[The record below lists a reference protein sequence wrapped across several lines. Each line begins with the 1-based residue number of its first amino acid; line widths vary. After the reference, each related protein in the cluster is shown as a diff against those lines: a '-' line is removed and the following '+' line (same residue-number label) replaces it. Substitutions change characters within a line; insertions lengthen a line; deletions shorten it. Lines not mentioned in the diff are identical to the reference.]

1 MIRACNPLL
10 ACNQFNF
17 YTAWVTPSDAPKQVY
32 PLASTALIFSS
43 VLIVSG
49 VFLTASTGQFLSLYS
64 VVGGLFLMLR
74 AIRTLS
80 TRVTEAGVS
89 QLNWR
94 GRVHL
99 SWTEITR
106 VTRTPLSFRLT
117 GDKKR
122 VVVSVEEFQDTAAAI
137 AYIESHLPSDLSNKP
152 ISSY

>member
-1 MIRACNPLL
+1 MKL
-10 ACNQFNF
+10 ACNRFSF
-17 YTAWVTPSDAPKQVY
+17 YTALVTTPDAPKQVY
-32 PLASTALIFSS
+32 PLASTSLIFSS
-43 VLIVSG
+43 ILMASG
-49 VFLTASTGQFLSLYS
+49 VLLAVKTGQSL
-64 VVGGLFLMLR
+64 GLVSAFGALVLTLR

-94 GRVHL
+94 GRVNL

-106 VTRTPLSFRLT
+106 VTRTPLSLT
-117 GDKKR
+117 LTADKKQ

-137 AYIESHLPSDLSNKP
+137 AYIESHLPSKLSSKP